1 MVNFF
6 YDSYAII
13 EFINK
18 NEKFKSYFLENE
30 GVTTLYNL
38 MEVYYSIL
46 KNEGSEKANRMLIDM
61 KGIIIEINIEVIK
74 DAMNFRLKNKNKK
87 FSYTDCLGYT
97 LAKKLSIKFL
107 TGDEGFKN
115 LPNVEFI
122 KA

>member
-74 DAMNFRLKNKNKK
+74 EAMNFRLKNKNKK